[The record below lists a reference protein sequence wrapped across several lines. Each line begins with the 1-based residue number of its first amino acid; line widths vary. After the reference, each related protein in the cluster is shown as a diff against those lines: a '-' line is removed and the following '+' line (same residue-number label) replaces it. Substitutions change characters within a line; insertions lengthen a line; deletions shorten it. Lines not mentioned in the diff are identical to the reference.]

1 MNICY
6 GIGIVAFIFHNLAEI
21 LPLVKYGTKHFP
33 QDQKTEYASDK
44 DLSTLIYY
52 NDYMVNT
59 TSSESEFHIFY
70 HIFSQNDDAE
80 RYLCYR
86 Y

>member
-1 MNICY
+1 MNICC
-6 GIGIVAFIFHNLAEI
+6 GIGIVAFIFHNLVEI

-33 QDQKTEYASDK
+33 QGQKYASDK
-44 DLSTLIYY
+44 HLSTPIFY

-59 TSSESEFHIFY
+59 TSSESEFHLFY
-70 HIFSQNDDAE
+70 HVFSQNDDAE